1 HRLGQYANH
10 DGRTPIPRDRE
21 VVLYCSKP
29 HELTS
34 ARVALEL
41 RRRGFERVRPLA
53 GGLRAWQERGFRLTL
68 VILCGPDEV
77 NGSIP
82 LSPSVVPT
90 SIPLLSDSIRQ

>member
-1 HRLGQYANH
+1 MCIDPHRLGQYANH

-41 RRRGFERVRPLA
+41 RRRALDRSPAISGPHIYTA
-53 GGLRAWQERGFRLTL
+53 AARL
-68 VILCGPDEV
+68 GEE
-77 NGSIP
+77 S
-82 LSPSVVPT
+82 SA
-90 SIPLLSDSIRQ
+90 